1 MQTLKENIRQQIAE
15 LIQSGTLPEI
25 PACAG
30 AGLTVF
36 DFDLETRSEIDLKKH
51 GSYVYAYHE
60 STEILLFLW
69 SLTGYE
75 NEEVQ
80 AWRPHLE
87 PIPPLMLAALLHPE
101 VAKRGWNIIDFDN
114 EVIEAILGV
123 VIPVD
128 MCIDGIVI
136 ARMHNLPASLKMC
149 GKAVGADEQKD
160 EAGKNYIN
168 LFSKPLPAK
177 AVLRRQ
183 GFMFADWTTHPEDF
197 AGFIYYGRQDVRSA
211 KDIIQRLPK
220 WNCTDTEL
228 ERLMVNCAINKRGI
242 PIDVP
247 FVERTIELVERTNAA
262 LNERAL
268 EITGG
273 IRPSQRAKF
282 SAWLKTKGVNV
293 KDMRKD
299 TIDALLKRTDIHPDV
314 MEVLKLSR
322 ATTSTSTAKYQVFK
336 NYSIIDGRVRGMV
349 KWYGA
354 HTGRFSGSGP
364 QVQNLP
370 KGTVYPDKS
379 QRFADRVRRFQAA
392 MSRGWADFPM
402 NADVIPL
409 ASSAIRGVI
418 VAPDGQSF
426 SQSDLSAIEGRGLAW
441 VADEQW
447 VLDAY
452 NNGQDMYVRDFASCF
467 GERYESV
474 MEEYKA
480 GTKEG
485 KHKRTLGKPINL
497 AFGYA
502 AGVAGFLT
510 FCRIYQIDPVQLA
523 QELYRKDLLPDDVL
537 NEARRLF
544 FTPRFR
550 KNIVA
555 TGLGN
560 DMDTFCALDSV
571 KRLWRRAH
579 HGTAR
584 FWKSLDKAIRE
595 AIDNPS
601 TVYLCGRDDCLKIDV
616 VRFAGINYL
625 RIFLPSGRYLS
636 YAEPKISG
644 RPAQPVFTGEVN
656 EDGSLVMEFEEDDDT
671 IISYMG
677 PNAAGIMVK
686 QYMHAG
692 VFTENIV
699 QAFCRDILCEGMVRA
714 ERDPEMT
721 VYFHV
726 HDEIITAGSKDNTA
740 RLTHHMTSDIHWA
753 PGLPLGG
760 EGWNFH
766 RYIKD

>member
-1 MQTLKENIRQQIAE
+1 MNVQSQELREQIARV
-15 LIQSGTLPEI
+15 ITNGLPEI
-25 PACAG
+25 PANT
-30 AGLTVF
+30 LSRVRIL
-36 DFDLETRSEIDLKKH
+36 DFDLETRSEINLKTH
-51 GSYVYAYHE
+51 GSFVYAHHE
-60 STEILLFLW
+60 TTEILLFLW
-69 SLTGYE
+69 ALTDYDDGV
-75 NEEVQ
+75 VQ
-80 AWRPHLE
+80 CWRPHLE
-87 PIPPLMLAALLHPE
+87 PVPEVLAHALLDDT

-114 EVIEAILGV
+114 EVLDAIMGII
-123 VIPVD
+123 IPVD

-149 GKAVGADEQKD
+149 AKAVGSDELKD

-177 AVLRRQ
+177 AVLRKQ
-183 GFMFADWTTHPEDF
+183 GLIFADWTTHPEDF
-197 AGFIYYGRQDVRSA
+197 SGFIFYGRQDVRA
-211 KDIIQRLPK
+211 AADTITRLPK

-242 PIDVP
+242 PVDLP
-247 FVERTIELVERTNAA
+247 FIARTIDLVERTNAA

-282 SAWLKTKGVNV
+282 SAWLKTKGVHV

-299 TIDALLKRTDIHPDV
+299 TVDALLKRSDIHPDV
-314 MEVLKLSR
+314 LEVLKLSR
-322 ATTSTSTAKYQVFK
+322 AVTSTSTAKYQVFK
-336 NYSIIDGRVRGMV
+336 NYASYDGRIHQMT

-354 HTGRFSGSGP
+354 HTGRFSGAGP

-379 QRFADRVRRFQAA
+379 LRFPDLVRRFQAA
-392 MSRGWADFPM
+392 MSRGWTDYPM
-402 NADVIPL
+402 SAEVIPI

-418 VAPDGQSF
+418 VAPEGEDF

-452 NNGQDMYVRDFASCF
+452 NDGQDMYVRDYASCF
-467 GERYESV
+467 GERYEAV
-474 MEEYKA
+474 MEEYKN
-480 GTKEG
+480 GSKEG

-537 NEARRLF
+537 NESRRLF

-579 HGTAR
+579 YNTAN
-584 FWKSLDKAIRE
+584 FWRALDKAIR
-595 AIDNPS
+595 AAMDNPG
-601 TVYLCGRDDCLKIDV
+601 TIYCCGRDDCLKIDV

-625 RIFLPSGRYLS
+625 RIYLPSGRYLS
-636 YAEPKISG
+636 YANPGISG
-644 RPAQPVFTGEVN
+644 RPKEPVFTGEVN
-656 EDGSLVMEFEEDDDT
+656 ADGSLVMEFEEDDDT
-671 IISYMG
+671 IINYWG

-686 QYMHAG
+686 HYMHAG

-714 ERDPEMT
+714 EKDPQMT

-726 HDEIITAGSKDNTA
+726 HDEIITAGKGDNTE
-740 RLTHHMTSDIHWA
+740 RLTHHMTSDIVWA
-753 PGLPLGG
+753 PGLPLAG
-760 EGWNFH
+760 EGWTYH